1 MTEENMEKMEK
12 EKDNGLDDTAQEGT
26 GKEETFQE
34 SRDDGDGDEGDRDS
48 CRGRE
53 PAEDDDAEGEK
64 GGGDANRCS
73 LLSRVTKGE
82 KSGGRGVQ
90 GRRCLLF
97 QT

>member
-1 MTEENMEKMEK
+1 MTEENMEKKEE

-26 GKEETFQE
+26 GKEEAVQE

-73 LLSRVTKGE
+73 LLCRVTKGE

-90 GRRCLLF
+90 GRRFILF